1 MKKLSAMVVTMLVVG
16 SYAFANQT
24 EKQKQST
31 TQTSAS
37 ADAKAQ
43 GTAKAEPGSVT
54 LDSGSQINAE
64 LASTLDLKKS
74 KPGDPFKMKTTRPVK
89 RNGKEVIGRGSTI
102 TGHVQQV
109 THASGAIQAT
119 LVFDQLQD
127 KKSHLVS
134 PLSAVVTAVAK
145 ADSTTSAMASDDSMP
160 PPMDGG
166 GNRSTRSQSSS
177 SQGGGLLGGVTQ
189 TVGGVTQTAAGATG
203 QVGSTVNSTTSS
215 TVRSTSGATGAATGG
230 LTRGAI
236 QIVSDTTATATSGS
250 TLATSDRSPKIESG
264 TQFVLQTT
272 SALTLTKDAKQQ

>member
-1 MKKLSAMVVTMLVVG
+1 MKKLSAMVLTMLVVG
-16 SYAFANQT
+16 SYGFASQT

-31 TQTSAS
+31 TQTNAS
-37 ADAKAQ
+37 ADAKSHANAQ
-43 GTAKAEPGSVT
+43 AQPGSVT

-74 KPGDPFKMKTTRPVK
+74 KPGDPFKMKTTRPVN
-89 RNGKEVIGRGSTI
+89 REGKDVISRGSTI

-109 THASGAIQAT
+109 THANGAIQAT

-127 KKSHLVS
+127 KNSHLMS

-145 ADSTTSAMASDDSMP
+145 ADSSASAMAHDDSMS
-160 PPMDGG
+160 PPMSGG
-166 GNRSTRSQSSS
+166 SNRSTRNQSSS
-177 SQGGGLLGGVTQ
+177 SQSGGLLGGVTQ
-189 TVGGVTQTAAGATG
+189 TVGGVTQTAAGAAG

-215 TVRSTSGATGAATGG
+215 TVRSTSGVTGAATP

-250 TLATSDRSPKIESG
+250 TLAMSDRSPKIESG